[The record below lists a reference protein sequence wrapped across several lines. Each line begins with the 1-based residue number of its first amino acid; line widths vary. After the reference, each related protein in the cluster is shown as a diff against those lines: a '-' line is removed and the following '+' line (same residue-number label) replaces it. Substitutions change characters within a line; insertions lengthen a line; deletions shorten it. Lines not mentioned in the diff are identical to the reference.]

1 MKDLVQ
7 KESAAILLSKKRA
20 VLLIVILASLQFIFA
35 IDYILILPLGPKIM
49 ADLHI
54 GTAEYGILIAV
65 YTISAAV
72 MGFLS
77 SFFID
82 AYPRKHIL
90 IFALVVFMIGNIA
103 FVLSDSFIWIVLSR
117 ILTGAFGGVL
127 SSLVM
132 IYLGD
137 LFPLSKLGRNTSAIM
152 ISNAMAAILGIPIAL
167 FIAEAYNT
175 WRIPF
180 AGMLLINMIVL
191 LLCLVYMPAVN
202 APIKKKE
209 RKKLWHFINNPKF
222 IWPVLFM
229 SMLTFAGGA
238 TILPYLSTFV
248 MTNLSFTNTDV
259 SFIFFCG
266 GLAALIVNLFIG
278 FLIDQYGRQ
287 NTFLIIN
294 FISIIPVILLTLS
307 PFDNRIIILLVT
319 TFFFGMSTARNVSG
333 VAYLNSLMPHENRG
347 RYVTIN
353 NSIQLMASSVATV
366 VSGWLLYSENNLI
379 VNFDLL
385 GIIAICA
392 TITCIF
398 SAFVL
403 EE

>member
-1 MKDLVQ
+1 MKDSSI
-7 KESAAILLSKKRA
+7 KESHHILFSKQRG
-20 VLLIVILASLQFIFA
+20 VLLIVILAFLQFIFA

-49 ADLHI
+49 TGLHI
-54 GTAEYGILIAV
+54 GTVQYGILISV
-65 YTISAAV
+65 YTVSAAI

-82 AYPRKHIL
+82 TYPRKHIL
-90 IFALVVFMIGNIA
+90 IFALIVFMIGNVC
-103 FVLSDSFIWIVLSR
+103 FVLSNSFAWIVLSR
-117 ILTGAFGGVL
+117 ILTGSFGGVL

-137 LFPLSKLGRNTSAIM
+137 LFPMSKLGRNTSAIM

-167 FIAEAYNT
+167 FIAETYT
-175 WRIPF
+175 WQVPF
-180 AGMLLINMIVL
+180 AGMLLINALVL
-191 LLCLVYMPAVN
+191 LLCLFYMPAVS

-209 RKKLWHFINNPKF
+209 RKKLWYFIKNPKF
-222 IWPVLFM
+222 IWPILFM

-266 GLAALIVNLFIG
+266 GLAALLVNLFIG
-278 FLIDQYGRQ
+278 FFIDQYGRQ

-307 PFDNRIIILLVT
+307 PFDDRIIILLVT

-353 NSIQLMASSVATV
+353 NSVQLMASSIATV
-366 VSGWLLYSENNLI
+366 LSGWLLYTENHLI

>member
-1 MKDLVQ
+1 MKDST
-7 KESAAILLSKKRA
+7 KESERIYFSKKRG
-20 VLLIVILASLQFIFA
+20 VLLIAILASLQFIFA

-49 ADLHI
+49 SDLHI

-65 YTISAAV
+65 YTVSAAI

-82 AYPRKHIL
+82 TYPRKHIL
-90 IFALVVFMIGNIA
+90 IFALVVFMIGNVS

-117 ILTGAFGGVL
+117 ILTGAFGGVI

-167 FIAEAYNT
+167 FIAETYDS

-180 AGMLLINMIVL
+180 AGMLLFNAVVL
-191 LLCLVYMPAVN
+191 LLCMLYMPAIS
-202 APIKKKE
+202 APIKKNG
-209 RKKLWHFINNPKF
+209 RKKLWHFVNNPKF

-266 GLAALIVNLFIG
+266 GLAALMVNLFIG

-353 NSIQLMASSVATV
+353 NSIQLMASSIATV
-366 VSGWLLYSENNLI
+366 LSGWLLYTENHVI

>member
-1 MKDLVQ
+1 MKD
-7 KESAAILLSKKRA
+7 SAAKENPFIQFSKKRGL
-20 VLLIVILASLQFIFA
+20 LLIAILAALQFIFA
-35 IDYILILPLGPKIM
+35 IDYILVLPLGPKIM
-49 ADLHI
+49 ASLKI
-54 GTAEYGILIAV
+54 GTIEYGLLISV
-65 YTISAAV
+65 YTISAAI

-82 AYPRKHIL
+82 SYPRKNIL
-90 IFALVVFMIGNIA
+90 IIALLLFMLGNVC
-103 FVLSDSFIWIVLSR
+103 FVLSNSFLWIICSR
-117 ILTGAFGGVL
+117 ILTGAFGGIL

-137 LFPLSKLGRNTSAIM
+137 LFPKTKLGRNTSTIM
-152 ISNAMAAILGIPIAL
+152 ISNAMAAILGIPVAL
-167 FIAEAYNT
+167 FITETYS
-175 WRIPF
+175 WQFPF
-180 AGMLLINMIVL
+180 AGMLLINALVL
-191 LLCLVYMPAVN
+191 ILCIIYIPN
-202 APIKKKE
+202 ISAPIKKKA
-209 RKKLWHFINNPKF
+209 RKKLWHFVNNPKF
-222 IWPVLFM
+222 LWPILFM

-248 MTNLSFTNTDV
+248 MTNLNFTNADV

-266 GLAALIVNLFIG
+266 GIAALLVNLFIG
-278 FLIDQYGRQ
+278 FFIDQYGRQ
-287 NTFLIIN
+287 NTFLLIN
-294 FISIIPVILLTLS
+294 FISIIPIILLTLS
-307 PFDNRIIILLVT
+307 PFDDKVIVLFIT
-319 TFFFGMSTARNVSG
+319 TFFFGTSTARNVSG

-353 NSIQLMASSVATV
+353 NSIQLMASSIATM
-366 VSGWLLYSENNLI
+366 VSGWLLYTENHLI

>member
-1 MKDLVQ
+1 MKDSTV
-7 KESAAILLSKKRA
+7 KDSERIHFSKKRG
-20 VLLIVILASLQFIFA
+20 VLLIAILASLQFIFA
-35 IDYILILPLGPKIM
+35 IDYILILPLGPQIM
-49 ADLHI
+49 SDLSI
-54 GTAEYGILIAV
+54 GTAEYGLLIAV
-65 YTISAAV
+65 YTVSAAI

-82 AYPRKHIL
+82 TYPRKHIL
-90 IFALVVFMIGNIA
+90 IIALITFMIGNV
-103 FVLSDSFIWIVLSR
+103 FFLLSDTFTGIVLSR

-132 IYLGD
+132 IYIGD

-152 ISNAMAAILGIPIAL
+152 ISNAMAAIVGIPAAL
-167 FIAEAYNT
+167 FIAETYT

-180 AGMLLINMIVL
+180 AGMLFVNGLVLI
-191 LLCLVYMPAVN
+191 LCVVFMPAIS
-202 APIKKKE
+202 APIKKKG
-209 RKKLWHFINNPKF
+209 RKQLWHFVNNPKF
-222 IWPVLFM
+222 IWPILFM

-248 MTNLSFTNTDV
+248 MTNLRFTHTDV

-266 GLAALIVNLFIG
+266 GLAALLVNLFIG
-278 FLIDQYGRQ
+278 FLIDRYGRQ
-287 NTFLIIN
+287 NTFLLIN

-333 VAYLNSLMPHENRG
+333 LAYLNSLMPHENRG

-366 VSGWLLYSENNLI
+366 LSGWLLYTENHLI